1 MKNYDERIK
10 KQEAVK
16 AYENSGKS
24 QRELALELGIERTT
38 LQYWIE
44 KKNQIDAEP
53 ELIEFFESAVGLAFL
68 HRLIIAMQFV
78 ITMQGTGSVRT
89 VCSLLELSGLDQ
101 FVASS
106 YGSQRAVTVEMEEA
120 VVGYG
125 EAEEKRLGAEM
136 ERKKIGLIEDE
147 TFHKK
152 DHPCLVGMEPVSNYI
167 VLEEYA
173 PNRKAETWTERLD
186 ASLNGLNVEVIQ
198 VTSDEAKALCS
209 HIQKDLGVHQSPDV
223 FHVQHTLCKGMSA
236 PLASRVR
243 KSGKAVEEAQK
254 KVAKEQLAQEKYIES
269 VPKPAGRPRNFEKY
283 IAEAQQQQAIKQS
296 ELDAATERKSQAK
309 ETIRGIS
316 ECYHPYDLETG
327 EPRDA
332 ECVSKSLE
340 THFDTLE
347 TIATDASL
355 PVRSFQNIRK
365 ARRVLTKMVATI
377 AFFFLNVQAKVEAL
391 TLTPEQ
397 EHALY
402 NTLIPAIYLQIVA
415 DKADTAETRRTL
427 HLRSQQLLQPLLEPD
442 SPLASLSPDDKQLVE
457 SVATECAQLFQ
468 RSSSCVEGRNGQLAL
483 HHHSLHRISPRK
495 LSALTVVHN
504 FFITRP
510 DGSTPAQR
518 LFGSDPRNLF
528 DYLLQHVDLPPRPAK
543 KRPPP
548 DPVSLLS

>member
-1 MKNYDERIK
+1 M
-10 KQEAVK
+10 
-16 AYENSGKS
+16 
-24 QRELALELGIERTT
+24 
-38 LQYWIE
+38 
-44 KKNQIDAEP
+44 
-53 ELIEFFESAVGLAFL
+53 IEFFESGVGIAFL
-68 HRLIIAMQFV
+68 HRLIVAMQFV
-78 ITMQGTGSVRT
+78 ITMQGTGGVRL

-106 YGSQRAVTVEMEEA
+106 YGSQRTVAVEMEEA
-120 VVGYG
+120 LVAYG
-125 EAEEKRLGAEM
+125 EEEKKRLGKEM
-136 ERKKIGLIEDE
+136 KPKKINLSEDE
-147 TFHKK
+147 TFPPNKI
-152 DHPCLVGMEPVSNYI
+152 CLVGMEPVSNYI

-173 PNRKAETWTERLD
+173 ENRKAETWTERLEE
-186 ASLNGLNVEVIQ
+186 SLEGVNVEVIQ

-223 FHVQHTLCKGMSA
+223 FHVQHTICKGMSA

-243 KSGKAVEEAQK
+243 KSEKAVEAAQK
-254 KVAKEQLAQEKYIES
+254 KVEKEQSLQKKYVES
-269 VPKPAGRPRNFEKY
+269 VPRPAGRPRNFEKY
-283 IAEAQQQQAIKQS
+283 IADAQQQQVIKQS
-296 ELDAATERKSQAK
+296 ELDAANERKSQAK

-340 THFDTLE
+340 AHFDTLE

-377 AFFFLNVQAKVEAL
+377 AFFFMTVQAKVEAL

-402 NTLIPAIYLQIVA
+402 NMLIPAIYLQTVA
-415 DKADTAETRRTL
+415 GKADTAEARRTL

-457 SVATECAQLFQ
+457 SVATECAHLFQ
-468 RSSSCVEGRNGQLAL
+468 RSSSCTEGRNGQLAL
-483 HHHSLHRISPRK
+483 RYHALHRISPRK

-518 LFGSDPRNLF
+518 FFGSDPRSLF
-528 DYLLQHVDLPPRPAK
+528 DYLLEHVDLPPRPAK

-548 DPVSLLS
+548 VPVPLLS